1 MSRRRTAH
9 ENIWRFACYQR
20 TQQALQMAQELVGQ
34 PQPLSVITGL
44 AGAGKTFCAEHY
56 VARNG
61 HARIGVCPTKH
72 LSTPRTILLAV
83 AEAVGVR
90 ERPGYTQPLYEAV
103 RARLAGGQLFVILD
117 EADQLRAADMDLL
130 RYLAE
135 EADAAFCFLGC
146 PSVLTVLA
154 QRPALQRRVGVY
166 YDIPAASPAE
176 VERMLSS
183 RFDEATVGEIYRQ
196 TGGNLGHLERMLRF
210 LEGPEQ
216 RGLQITPQRIQEGA
230 ARYLLGA
237 VA

>member
-1 MSRRRTAH
+1 MRRRTAH
-9 ENIWRFACYQR
+9 ENIWRFACYAR
-20 TQQALQMAQELVGQ
+20 TQQVLEMAQGLVGQ
-34 PQPLSVITGL
+34 SEPLSVVTGL
-44 AGAGKTFCAEHY
+44 AGAGKTVCAEHY
-56 VARNG
+56 VSRNAG
-61 HARIGVCPTKH
+61 ARIGVCPTRH

-90 ERPGYTQPLYEAV
+90 ERPRYTQPLYEAV

-135 EADAAFCFLGC
+135 EADAGFCFLGC

-154 QRPALQRRVGVY
+154 QRPALQRRVGVHY
-166 YDIPAASPAE
+166 AIPPATPDE
-176 VERMLSS
+176 VTRMLAS
-183 RFDEATVGEIYRQ
+183 RFDEKTISEIYRQ

-210 LEGPEQ
+210 LSGPESRGQ
-216 RGLQITPQRIQEGA
+216 RITPQRIQECA
-230 ARYLLGA
+230 ANYLIGA